1 VVFDLIKAVKMF
13 QIPEADWTAFGQQ
26 LLKQLRTVLQT
37 LVAAR
42 ATEALHLVDTLG
54 TLTPALAG
62 SPGQSNDWGNEIHP
76 TSAGYRLLAAKW
88 KPVIENLLP

>member
-54 TLTPALAG
+54 TPDAGARWLARPEQRLG
-62 SPGQSNDWGNEIHP
+62 KRDSSDIG
-76 TSAGYRLLAAKW
+76 RLLAAKW

>member
-1 VVFDLIKAVKMF
+1 
-13 QIPEADWTAFGQQ
+13 
-26 LLKQLRTVLQT
+26 
-37 LVAAR
+37 
-42 ATEALHLVDTLG
+42 VDTLG

-62 SPGQSNDWGNEIHP
+62 SPGQSNDWENEIHP